1 MRIYEREYNEE
12 LAIRS
17 DDYIITIKE
26 FSEWL
31 EEGDRMEKFQR
42 TLRFLE
48 EERELYNVAFD
59 YSIPVAMV
67 KWFINRK

>member
-31 EEGDRMEKFQR
+31 EEGDRMKKFQR
-42 TLRFLE
+42 TLKFLE